1 MSLAQL
7 LSGAT
12 HGVFRATR
20 RIDAEARADRA
31 GWRYVL
37 LDTSNA
43 RDRDEFLECCAESFD
58 LPRAFADNWEGL
70 DACLRGLDLD
80 EPDGLL
86 VVWQGWSVLAETDPD
101 AFDCALEVFKDACVA
116 WHDDEV
122 PGAVLLVGTGP
133 ETDLPEL

>member
-20 RIDAEARADRA
+20 RIDAEAKADKA

-37 LDTSNA
+37 LDSSTA
-43 RDRDEFLECCAESFD
+43 RDRDEFLECCAEAFD
-58 LPRAFADNWEGL
+58 LPLSVAGNWEGL

-80 EPDGLL
+80 EPEGLL
-86 VVWQGWSVLAETDPD
+86 VVWQGWSVLAESDPD
-101 AFDCALEVFKDACVA
+101 AFDVALEVFNDACVA

-122 PGAVLLVGTGP
+122 PGAVLLVGDGPDTG
-133 ETDLPEL
+133 LAEL